1 MKKYVKPE
9 LFFES
14 FELSQSI
21 AACGIDVN
29 YNNEHECYPE
39 LDGKFWPGLDGT
51 QVFAADR
58 CASDI
63 GNFEVY
69 CHTVGISEAGR
80 LFNS

>member
-29 YNNEHECYPE
+29 LASKAECAK
-39 LDGKFWPGLDGT
+39 LDGNFWPGLDGT
-51 QVFAADR
+51 QVFSVEDN
-58 CASDI
+58 CANNIEDF
-63 GNFEVY
+63 GVY
-69 CHTVGISEAGR
+69 CHTSGTSEAGR